1 MRFGITFIKGDIDI
15 SLQDGKIRYTKG
27 EQKHTYEDW
36 GLIPASRPVVD
47 LPEVKTSYVECD
59 AMDGSGIDVSEAL
72 TGYPL
77 YRHRK
82 FSQEFYRQAK
92 DNWPG
97 GFDRIFNWLH
107 GRKIKMILDDDPSH
121 YYTGRVQITSPKS
134 DSYWSTITITAE
146 LDPFKY
152 YVYSSIDYPKLVENG
167 KESTKTYDNT
177 IWDLIDFE
185 NGYGAFSNVLFGN
198 NDVEKYTLSAGARP
212 VTPYVFVDFPDSINP
227 NYKPDYMSIEIDG
240 KKLSYNT
247 FGRRFTAY
255 GIRIPPYESKEI
267 TISFYKI
274 VGYKPLQTIVPG
286 TSVSFDY
293 RKGSL

>member
-15 SLQDGKIRYTKG
+15 SRQDGKIRYTKG

-167 KESTKTYDNT
+167 KESTKTYDDT

-198 NDVEKYTLSAGARP
+198 NNIEKYTISAGARP
-212 VTPYVFVDFPDSINP
+212 VTPYVFVELPKYSDV
-227 NYKPDYMSIEIDG
+227 DYMRVDIDG
-240 KKLSYNT
+240 KTLKYNT

-255 GIRIPPYESKEI
+255 GIRVPPYESKEI
-267 TISFYKI
+267 SISFFKRQSTGAIQKQVY
-274 VGYKPLQTIVPG
+274 GA
-286 TSVSFDY
+286 SVSFDY

>member
-15 SLQDGKIRYTKG
+15 SLVDGNIRYTNG

-134 DSYWSTITITAE
+134 DSYWSTVTITAE

-167 KESTKTYDNT
+167 KESTKTYDDT

-185 NGYGAFSNVLFGN
+185 NGYGAFSNVLFM
-198 NDVEKYTLSAGARP
+198 NDKILKYTISAGARP
-212 VTPYVFVDFPDSINP
+212 VTPYIWVELPDGID
-227 NYKPDYMSIEIDG
+227 YDYMQIEMDG
-240 KKLSYNT
+240 KTLTYNT
-247 FGRRFTAY
+247 FRRRFTAY
-255 GIRIPPYESKEI
+255 GIRVPPYESRELS
-267 TISFYKI
+267 ISFYKQLKEGP
-274 VGYKPLQTIVPG
+274 VMVNAYD

>member
-15 SLQDGKIRYTKG
+15 SRQDGKIRYTKG

-167 KESTKTYDNT
+167 KESTKTYDDT

-185 NGYGAFSNVLFGN
+185 NGYGAFSNVLFRN
-198 NDVEKYTLSAGARP
+198 NDIEKYTLTAGARP
-212 VTPYVFVDFPDSINP
+212 VTPYVFVELPKYSDV
-227 NYKPDYMSIEIDG
+227 DYMRVDIDG
-240 KKLSYNT
+240 KTLKYDT

-255 GIRIPPYESKEI
+255 GIRVPPYESKEI
-267 TISFYKI
+267 SISFFKRQSTGAIQKQVY
-274 VGYKPLQTIVPG
+274 GA
-286 TSVSFDY
+286 SVSFDY
-293 RKGSL
+293 RKGLL

>member
-15 SLQDGKIRYTKG
+15 SRQDGKIRYTKG

-167 KESTKTYDNT
+167 KESTKTYDDT

-198 NDVEKYTLSAGARP
+198 NFIEKYTITAGARP
-212 VTPYVFVDFPDSINP
+212 VTPYVFVELPKYTDV
-227 NYKPDYMSIEIDG
+227 DYMRIEIDG
-240 KKLSYNT
+240 KTLKYNT

-255 GIRIPPYESKEI
+255 GIRVPPYESKEI
-267 TISFYKI
+267 SISFFKRQSIGAIQKQVY
-274 VGYKPLQTIVPG
+274 G

>member
-15 SLQDGKIRYTKG
+15 SLKDGKIRYTKG

-59 AMDGSGIDVSEAL
+59 AMDGSIDVSEAL

-107 GRKIKMILDDDPSH
+107 GRKIKMILDDDPSS

-167 KESTKTYDNT
+167 KESTKTYDDT

-185 NGYGAFSNVLFGN
+185 NGYGAFSNVLFR
-198 NDVEKYTLSAGARP
+198 NDKTLKYTISAGARP
-212 VTPYVFVDFPDSINP
+212 VTPYIWVDIKGNEAPGS
-227 NYKPDYMSIEIDG
+227 MRIEIDG
-240 KKLSYNT
+240 KMLFYNT
-247 FGRRFTAY
+247 FGRRFAAY
-255 GIRIPPYESKEI
+255 GIRIPPYESKEL
-267 TISFYKI
+267 TISFVKNGSVEPI
-274 VGYKPLQTIVPG
+274 SMHN

>member
-15 SLQDGKIRYTKG
+15 SLKDGKIRYTKG

-82 FSQEFYRQAK
+82 FSQEFYRQSK

-121 YYTGRVQITSPKS
+121 FYTGRVQITSPKS

-167 KESTKTYDNT
+167 KESTKTYDDT

-198 NDVEKYTLSAGARP
+198 NYTEKYTITAGARP
-212 VTPYVFVDFPDSINP
+212 VTPYVFVKMPTYNDV
-227 NYKPDYMSIEIDG
+227 DYMQIEIDG
-240 KKLSYNT
+240 KTLKYDT

-255 GIRIPPYESKEI
+255 GIRVPPYESKEI
-267 TISFYKI
+267 SISFFKRQS
-274 VGYKPLQTIVPG
+274 VGAIQKQAYG
-286 TSVSFDY
+286 ASVSFDY

>member
-15 SLQDGKIRYTKG
+15 SRQDGKIRYTKG

-121 YYTGRVQITSPKS
+121 YYTGRVQIASPKS

-152 YVYSSIDYPKLVENG
+152 YVYSSIDYPKLDENG
-167 KESTKTYDNT
+167 KGSTKTYDDT

-185 NGYGAFSNVLFGN
+185 NGYGAFSNVLFMG
-198 NDVEKYTLSAGARP
+198 DKSLKYTITAGARP
-212 VTPYVFVDFPDSINP
+212 VTPYIWVDLPSGSKQDQYVMKIT
-227 NYKPDYMSIEIDG
+227 IDE
-240 KKLSYNT
+240 KILEYNT

-255 GIRIPPYESKEI
+255 GIRVPPYESKEI
-267 TISFYKI
+267 TIRFYLKASDFNFI
-274 VGYKPLQTIVPG
+274 PMEMYN

>member
-15 SLQDGKIRYTKG
+15 SRQDGKIRYTKG

-121 YYTGRVQITSPKS
+121 YYTGRVQIMSPKS

-167 KESTKTYDNT
+167 KESTKTYDDT

-198 NDVEKYTLSAGARP
+198 NYTEKYTITAGARP
-212 VTPYVFVDFPDSINP
+212 VTPHVFVEMPKYNDV
-227 NYKPDYMSIEIDG
+227 DYMQIEIDG
-240 KKLSYNT
+240 KTLKYDT

-255 GIRIPPYESKEI
+255 GIRVPPYESKEI
-267 TISFYKI
+267 SISFFKRQS
-274 VGYKPLQTIVPG
+274 VGAIQKQAYG

>member
-15 SLQDGKIRYTKG
+15 SRQDGKIRYTKG

-167 KESTKTYDNT
+167 KESTKTYDDT

-185 NGYGAFSNVLFGN
+185 NGYGAFSNVLFMN
-198 NDVEKYTLSAGARP
+198 NKILKYTITAGARP
-212 VTPYVFVDFPDSINP
+212 VTPYVWVDIKGNEDPGR
-227 NYKPDYMSIEIDG
+227 MRIEIDG
-240 KKLSYNT
+240 KELFYST

-255 GIRIPPYESKEI
+255 GIRVAPYESKEL
-267 TISFYKI
+267 TISFTKNGSAEPINMYN
-274 VGYKPLQTIVPG
+274 